1 MIAKNKSKFM
11 KHTYL
16 FLTKQHQNIIIIKII
31 LLAKTK
37 SYLFFI
43 LRWFINIGVYI
54 YDHQQ
59 KIRCQNCE
67 IWPKYI
73 LQMFLTLI
81 QLNG

>member
-1 MIAKNKSKFM
+1 M
-11 KHTYL
+11 KPTYL
-16 FLTKQHQNIIIIKII
+16 FITKQHQNIIIIKII
-31 LLAKTK
+31 LLAKLK
-37 SYLFFI
+37 VIYISCCDGSSIWACIFMI
-43 LRWFINIGVYI
+43 IN
-54 YDHQQ
+54 